1 MDYNAKQNKR
11 DIYGNTP
18 LIYACLNGQ
27 YETSALLLQVRRI
40 TENNVQNRIFVCDI
54 CVYVV
59 LGISISLSIS
69 PSKLL
74 RKKWRVFVL
83 ALLSTLSIHIFWLDK
98 YYFAIVQLIVFMELL
113 CGRWQVFLLR
123 ILLHRVFCIV
133 WFFFLSLLNLEY
145 ILYTCKKRNEFIHE
159 IVAVRE

>member
-83 ALLSTLSIHIFWLDK
+83 ALLSTLSIHIF
-98 YYFAIVQLIVFMELL
+98 
-113 CGRWQVFLLR
+113 
-123 ILLHRVFCIV
+123 
-133 WFFFLSLLNLEY
+133 
-145 ILYTCKKRNEFIHE
+145 
-159 IVAVRE
+159 